1 MHIFLTGEIQVG
13 KSTVIAKTLSL
24 LDITPGG
31 FRTYF
36 GPDRKSPN
44 RLLYMNSASEAP
56 IYKQDNAIA
65 IFSENKPPQPL
76 TDKFDIFGSELI
88 RAARANSKL
97 ILMDE
102 CGSLERK
109 AFLFQKTVLESLDY
123 ETPILGV
130 IKLDSFGWTDQI
142 KQHPKVKL
150 FFVTVENRDTLPIML
165 AKILKPKISSLHN
178 C

>member
-13 KSTVIAKTLSL
+13 KSTVIAKTLAL

-44 RLLYMNSASEAP
+44 KLLYMNSASEAP
-56 IYKQDNAIA
+56 VYKRENAVA

-76 TDKFDIFGSELI
+76 TEKFDLFGSELI
-88 RAARANSKL
+88 RTARQNSKL

-102 CGSLERK
+102 CGSLERE
-109 AFLFQKTVLESLDY
+109 AFLFQKTVLETLGY

-130 IKLDSFGWTDQI
+130 IKLDSFGWTEQI

-150 FFVTVENRDTLPIML
+150 ISVTVENRDTLPTIL
-165 AKILKPKISSLHN
+165 AKMLKPKI
-178 C
+178 